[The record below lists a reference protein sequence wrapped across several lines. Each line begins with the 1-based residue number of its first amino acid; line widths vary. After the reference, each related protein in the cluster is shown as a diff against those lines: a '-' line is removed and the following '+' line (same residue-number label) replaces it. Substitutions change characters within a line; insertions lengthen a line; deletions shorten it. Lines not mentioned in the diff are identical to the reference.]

1 MGKQK
6 QLCISESR
14 CIKCRLCEKACPAG
28 AMKFVGTNAANTTRV
43 FDKSKCI
50 RCGLCAE
57 VCPKNVLFFAYENEG
72 NNLSLSKVPP
82 FRLKIDKFPEIKEFD
97 TTVETIQ
104 YLTNKVIL
112 LRLRLKDTDT
122 FKFLSGQYA
131 DIHFNKFFLRPY
143 SISSTP
149 QDAITNKIVEFTIEL
164 VKNGAGSEEIKKL
177 KVGDKIKISGPY
189 GTMIIDDRTIDEPY
203 IFIATGTGIA
213 PFMSIIED
221 MLINNSRSPITLIF
235 GVANESD
242 VFYLEELKQVS
253 LRFPSFKYQVMFSK
267 PTGQG
272 MQFKGRVTDYL
283 KNINLTNPNT
293 RIYICGIAAM
303 IDDSVQII
311 KDKGLTSR
319 YIYYEKFL

>member
-6 QLCISESR
+6 QLCINESR

-72 NNLSLSKVPP
+72 NTLSLSKVPP
-82 FRLKIDKFPEIKEFD
+82 FRLKIEKFSEIKEFD

-104 YLTNKVIL
+104 YITNKVIL
-112 LRLRLKDTDT
+112 LRLRLKDSDT

-131 DIHFNKFFLRPY
+131 DLHFNKFFLRPY

-149 QDAITNKIVEFTIEL
+149 QEAINNKFIEFTIEL
-164 VKNGAGSEEIKKL
+164 VDKGAGSEEIKKL
-177 KVGDKIKISGPY
+177 KVGENLKISGPY
-189 GTMIIDDRTIDEPY
+189 GTMIIDDRTIEEPY
-203 IFIATGTGIA
+203 IFIATGTGLA

-221 MLINNSRSPITLIF
+221 MLISNTKSPITLIF
-235 GVANESD
+235 GVASETD
-242 VFYLEELKQVS
+242 VFYLEELKE
-253 LRFPSFKYQVMFSK
+253 LTAKYPSFNYQVMFSR
-267 PTGQG
+267 PTGEG
-272 MQFKGRVTDYL
+272 AKYKGRVTDFL
-283 KNINLTNPNT
+283 KNLNLTNPNT
-293 RIYICGIAAM
+293 RIYICGKAEM